1 MKVEYKHILVTGGVG
16 SVGRAMI
23 DRLLTE
29 HPEVEKITIFS
40 RDEHKQIDMGQE
52 LGEYSDRLRF
62 IIGDIRND
70 RRIEEA
76 CRGVDAIIHAAAMR
90 LVPAA
95 EANPFEAVETNVV
108 GTRNLIRAAKI
119 NRVQRVVAISS
130 DKAVNP
136 TTAYGA
142 TKFLMERLLIE
153 ADGEGDTRFCM
164 VRYANILTS
173 RSSVVP
179 LFVRLRASGV
189 LPITDPT
196 MTRFSITMREGTDL
210 IMNALTKGWGGEI
223 ICPISP
229 SYKVEDMA
237 MAIAPDAEHRIIG
250 ARPGEKK
257 HEAMYSLVE
266 ASMALRHGSYIVLCP
281 TGGRWTPNDY
291 MAANEGVMPVDPLR
305 DYNSGDNDDC
315 LGVEQIRTLVER
327 EL

>member
-1 MKVEYKHILVTGGVG
+1 MKVEYKHVLVTGGVG
-16 SVGRAMI
+16 SVGRAMVERI
-23 DRLLTE
+23 LNE
-29 HPEVEKITIFS
+29 HPEVERITIFS

-52 LGEYSDRLRF
+52 LSAYSARLRF
-62 IIGDIRND
+62 VIGDIRND
-70 RRIEEA
+70 RKIEDA
-76 CRGVDAIIHAAAMR
+76 TRGVDAIIHAAAMR

-95 EANPFEAVETNVV
+95 ESNPFEAVATNVV
-108 GTRNLIRAAKI
+108 GTNNLIRAARL
-119 NRVQRVVAISS
+119 NGVQRVVAISS

-153 ADGEGDTRFCM
+153 ADGVGDTRFSL
-164 VRYANILTS
+164 VRYANILSS

-179 LFVRLRASGV
+179 LFLRLRSSGV

-210 IMNALTKGWGGEI
+210 IMHALTEGWGGDI
-223 ICPISP
+223 TCPVSP
-229 SYKVEDMA
+229 SYKVADMA

-266 ASMALRHGSYIVLCP
+266 APMTLRHGSYVVICP
-281 TGGRWTPNDY
+281 TGGRWSPKDY
-291 MAANEGVMPVDPLR
+291 IDATDAAPVDALH
-305 DYNSGDNDDC
+305 DYNSGDNDEWMSVD
-315 LGVEQIRTLVER
+315 QIRLLIKKEF
-327 EL
+327 